1 MDSSFSKALDLNQM
15 SSSTTL
21 VVWTMVIFL
30 IALVVGILIFF
41 KRQLDNKNSK
51 KTQSPLKSKTG
62 KGF

>member
-21 VVWTMVIFL
+21 VVWTMVVFL
-30 IALVVGILIFF
+30 IALVLGILIFF

-51 KTQSPLKSKTG
+51 KKPSPLKNKTG